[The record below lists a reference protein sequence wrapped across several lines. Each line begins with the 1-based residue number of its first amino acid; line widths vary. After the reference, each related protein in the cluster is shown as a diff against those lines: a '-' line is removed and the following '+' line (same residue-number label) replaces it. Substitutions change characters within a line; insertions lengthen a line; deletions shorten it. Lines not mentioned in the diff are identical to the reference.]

1 MNLKKILDKQDDWSY
16 NFNMVTISEKS
27 KNKKIAIIQKSIKV
41 MHLKGYNATGV
52 QELVNAAR
60 IPKGSFY
67 NYFKSKEDFAIEALK
82 YFANR
87 FQETFERN
95 LNDKSISPIKRL
107 DRLFDQLIEWFT
119 DEFKFK
125 SGCFAG
131 NLCQEMGDVNKPIG
145 KAVENL
151 FIGTAGR
158 FKDCLQEAQQ
168 AGEID
173 RSIDAGKI
181 ADAIWNSWEG
191 ALMRMKTSKSAKPL
205 ENFKYMVFNILLK

>member
-1 MNLKKILDKQDDWSY
+1 M
-16 NFNMVTISEKS
+16 ISEKN
-27 KNKKIAIIQKSIKV
+27 KDKKRDKKIAIIQKSIKI

-52 QELVNAAR
+52 QELVDAAG

-82 YFANR
+82 YFAGR
-87 FQETFERN
+87 FQGIFEQN

-107 DRLFDQLIEWFT
+107 DKLFNELIEWFT

-131 NLCQEMGDVNKPIG
+131 NLCQEMGDVNRPIG

-151 FIGTAGR
+151 FAGTCGLL
-158 FKDCLQEAQQ
+158 KDCLQEAQET
-168 AGEID
+168 GEID
-173 RSIDAGKI
+173 RSIDSGKI
-181 ADAIWNSWEG
+181 AEAIWNSWEG
-191 ALMRMKTSKSAKPL
+191 ALMRMKTSKNAKPL
-205 ENFKYMVFNILLK
+205 ENFKYMVFKVLLK